1 MDLSVWLGNLWLV
14 PEINERV
21 FDLGR
26 EALAEQERQVSEVRS
41 RGPALLAAGTVVA
54 SLLAKPVFH
63 NGHPHGFLEILGTA
77 IGLVG
82 AAGVLV
88 FVVLLMRPYEL
99 GFSVKAAETYKEL
112 FNLGI
117 VDQPLV
123 DLTLAETFDDRRAA
137 NAGVVRSLTAFL
149 SLALTALVVETIGL
163 AAAAA

>member
-1 MDLSVWLGNLWLV
+1 V

-21 FDLGR
+21 FELGR
-26 EALAEQERQVSEVRS
+26 GALAEQERQVSEVRS

-63 NGHPHGFLEILGTA
+63 DGHPHGVLEVIATTV
-77 IGLVG
+77 GLVG
-82 AAGVLV
+82 AASVLV

-99 GFSVKAAETYKEL
+99 GFSVNAAETYRQL

-137 NAGVVRSLTAFL
+137 NADVVRSLATFL
-149 SLALTALVVETIGL
+149 TLALAALVIETIGL
-163 AAAAA
+163 AAAAALAS

>member
-1 MDLSVWLGNLWLV
+1 M

-41 RGPALLAAGTVVA
+41 RGPAVLAAGTVVA

-63 NGHPHGFLEILGTA
+63 GGHPHGALEIVATALGLA
-77 IGLVG
+77 G
-82 AAGVLV
+82 AAAVLV

-99 GFSVKAAETYKEL
+99 GFSVNAAETYRQL

-123 DLTLAETFDDRRAA
+123 DLTLAETFDERRAA
-137 NAGVVRSLTAFL
+137 NAGVVVSLTTLL
-149 SLALTALVVETIGL
+149 SLALGALVVETVGL
-163 AAAAA
+163 AAAAALAS

>member
-1 MDLSVWLGNLWLV
+1 V

-54 SLLAKPVFH
+54 SLLAKPVFDH
-63 NGHPHGFLEILGTA
+63 GHPHGLLEIVASTVGFL
-77 IGLVG
+77 G
-82 AAGVLV
+82 AACVLV

-99 GFSVKAAETYKEL
+99 GFSVNAAATYREL
-112 FNLGI
+112 FNQGI
-117 VDQPLV
+117 LEQPLV

-137 NAGVVRSLTAFL
+137 NAGVVRLLTTFL
-149 SLALTALVVETIGL
+149 SLALAALVVETTGL
-163 AAAAA
+163 AVAAALAS